1 VVLSKVSVVC
11 VKWGTLYS
19 DDYVR
24 ILQAMVERNTTKE
37 YEFVCFSDTEIE
49 GVQTKILPKGL
60 DGWWNKLVLF
70 DNRYNLN
77 ERIVYFDLDTA
88 ITANV
93 DWLLDYRGEI
103 MGIENLGT
111 ANYKYENVDQYR
123 NVFQAGVLAWDY
135 KAGNDIWN
143 WFDIN
148 KEEAMKRYR
157 GDGEMLHG
165 LLDKPDLLQH
175 LYPNQLRSYKYECYD
190 EGLIEGTSIVC
201 FHGEP
206 NPHQAI
212 SETVHP
218 WGTTFEP
225 REWVSHHWCL

>member
-1 VVLSKVSVVC
+1 MVLSKVSVVC

-49 GVQTKILPKGL
+49 GVRTKILPKGL

-111 ANYKYENVDQYR
+111 ANHKYENVDQYR
-123 NVFQAGVLAWDY
+123 NVFQAGVLAWNY
-135 KAGNDIWN
+135 KAGHDIWN

-218 WGTTFEP
+218 WGTAFEP
-225 REWVSHHWCL
+225 REWVAEHWRI